1 MRLPRPFVTL
11 AIVFAVAGSHPLV
24 AQTQNTPVSPDANCT
39 LTGILTDPSGAGIS
53 SVQIKAERIDATAK
67 TFETQTGPNG
77 RFSLA
82 LPAGSYRVTAQ
93 REAFA
98 NAEQAFTL
106 TAGESRTWDAVLRL
120 RTLSSNV
127 VVTASAEPELA
138 NSTVAPVDVVARQD
152 IDQRG
157 AIWLTQVFASV
168 PGASFSQL
176 GPMGGS
182 TTFFLDGGNSNYTK
196 VLIDGAPVNQ
206 PGGLVDFSNFSVDSI
221 DKIEFVHG
229 ASSAL
234 YGSDAMDGV
243 IQIFTHRG
251 TTRTPELSL
260 EGDGGMF
267 ETGHGSGGLSG
278 LLGAFD
284 YSLGSAYFSSNG
296 QGAGDFFRD
305 TTLSGNF
312 GWKFSDT
319 DDLRLSLRNS
329 SSDAG
334 QPGQTLLPG
343 EAVIG
348 QSTGLHDFSSGLR
361 WDFAAGPHW
370 QNEISGYETRLWSLD
385 YSPLFGSFETEYN
398 RAGLDARSTYLFR
411 NGTVTAGY
419 MFEVENGPTEGRH
432 NQAGYLEIN
441 YRFGSR
447 VAAVLGGRIEDNG
460 FFGTRFVP
468 RAGLSYTAHDGN
480 GFFGSTKL
488 RASYGKGI
496 KEPEILPADCSPQ
509 LAPEQSQ
516 TVDAGVD
523 QYFDGDRFRFSATFF
538 HNDFHNIVSFASVT
552 TNANCPAFFG
562 SFFNTDKARAYGA
575 NSSFEVKPASW
586 LRITGNY
593 TYDDSL
599 TLAGEGGFDDPSMLP
614 GSRLFKRPLNSA
626 SLIGNAHFRRM
637 NWNLAGTYV
646 GRRADSDFDSTFV
659 NGVCTVDYATEN
671 FCITT
676 DPSYVKWD
684 LGNSIDLGHGFTT
697 IAVVNNLFNRHY
709 EDAVGYPALRLNY
722 RVGLKYTWGRD

>member
-1 MRLPRPFVTL
+1 MRPLRFL
-11 AIVFAVAGSHPLV
+11 AAVAGILFVVASFHPLV
-24 AQTQNTPVSPDANCT
+24 AQVQTVVANPQNTAT
-39 LTGILTDPSGAGIS
+39 LTGSITDPSGAGVSEATVTAQLLDSIAKPIETKS
-53 SVQIKAERIDATAK
+53 DAAGK
-67 TFETQTGPNG
+67 
-77 RFSLA
+77 FSLS
-82 LPAGSYRVTAQ
+82 LPQGRYRVTVQHESFAQ
-93 REAFA
+93 V
-98 NAEQAFTL
+98 EQEFTVA
-106 TAGESRTWDAVLRL
+106 AGEARTWDVRL
-120 RTLSSNV
+120 DLEALSANV
-127 VVTASAEPELA
+127 VVTASAEPELV
-138 NSTVAPVDVVARQD
+138 SETVAPVDIVSRQE
-152 IDQRG
+152 IDQREQ
-157 AIWLTQVFASV
+157 IWLTPLFASL

-221 DKIEFVHG
+221 DKIEVVHG

-251 TTRTPELSL
+251 TTRTPEISL

-267 ETGHGSGGLSG
+267 QSGHGSGELSG

-284 YSLGSAYFSSNG
+284 YSLGAAYLSSNG

-319 DDLRLSLRNS
+319 DNLRLSLRNS

-348 QSTGLHDFSSGLR
+348 QTSALHDFSSDLR
-361 WDFAAGPHW
+361 WDFTAGPHW
-370 QNEISGYETRLWSLD
+370 QNQISGYETRLWSSD
-385 YSPLFGSFETEYN
+385 FSPLFPPAFVTEYN

-411 NGTVTAGY
+411 NGSVTAGY
-419 MFEVENGPTEGRH
+419 TFEVENGPTEGRH

-447 VAAVLGGRIEDNG
+447 VTAVVGGRIEDNG

-468 RAGLSYTAHDGN
+468 RLGVSYAVRYGS
-480 GFFGSTKL
+480 GFWGATKL

-523 QYFDGDRFRFSATFF
+523 QYFDGERFRFSATFF

-552 TNANCPAFFG
+552 SNPNCPAFLG

-575 NSSFEVKPASW
+575 NTSFEMKVTNW
-586 LRITGNY
+586 LRVAGNY

-599 TLAGEGGFDDPSMLP
+599 TQVGEGGFDDPAMLP
-614 GSRLFKRPLNSA
+614 GSRLFKRPLHSA
-626 SLIGNAHFRRM
+626 NLIGNAHFLRM

-646 GRRADSDFDSTFV
+646 GRRADSDFD
-659 NGVCTVDYATEN
+659 GLG
-671 FCITT
+671 ITS
-676 DPSYVKWD
+676 DPSYVRWD
-684 LGNSIDLGHGFTT
+684 LANSIDMGHGFSTVA
-697 IAVVNNLFNRHY
+697 IVNNLFNRHY
-709 EDAVGYPALRLNY
+709 SDAVGYPALRLNY

>member
-1 MRLPRPFVTL
+1 MRPHPFL
-11 AIVFAVAGSHPLV
+11 AITA
-24 AQTQNTPVSPDANCT
+24 
-39 LTGILTDPSGAGIS
+39 GILFVIAGFQSAAAQPQTEARLSGTVTDPSGAAVSGATIS
-53 SVQIKAERIDATAK
+53 AQPLDSTAK
-67 TFETQTGPNG
+67 AIETQTDRGG

-82 LPAGSYRVTAQ
+82 LEPGRYRVTVL
-93 REAFA
+93 RESFEQ
-98 NAEQAFTL
+98 AEQDFTL
-106 TAGESRTWDAVLRL
+106 SNDETRTWDIVLRVQL
-120 RTLSSNV
+120 LSSNV
-127 VVTASAEPELA
+127 VVTAFAEPELA
-138 NSTVAPVDVVARQD
+138 NATAAPVDIVTQDD
-152 IDQRG
+152 IDQRDQ
-157 AIWLTQVFASV
+157 IWLTPLFASL

-206 PGGLVDFSNFSVDSI
+206 PGGLVDFSNFSLDSI
-221 DKIEFVHG
+221 DKIEVVHG

-267 ETGHGSGGLSG
+267 QAGHGSGQLSG

-284 YSLGSAYFSSNG
+284 YSLGAAYFDSNG
-296 QGAGDFFRD
+296 QGAGDFYRD
-305 TTLSGNF
+305 TALSGNF

-334 QPGQTLLPG
+334 QPGQTLLLG
-343 EAVIG
+343 EAVVG
-348 QSTGLHDFSSGLR
+348 QNTWLHDFSSDLR
-361 WDFAAGPHW
+361 WDFAVGPHW
-370 QNEISGYETRLWSLD
+370 QNQISGYETRLWSLG
-385 YSPLFGSFETEYN
+385 YSPLFGSFGEEYN

-411 NGTVTAGY
+411 NGSVTAGY
-419 MFEVENGPTEGRH
+419 MYEVENGPTAGRH
-432 NQAGYLEIN
+432 NLAGYVEVN

-447 VAAVLGGRIEDNG
+447 VTAIVGGRMEDNG

-468 RAGLSYTAHDGN
+468 RVGASYAVRYGG
-480 GFFGSTKL
+480 GFWGATKL

-509 LAPEQSQ
+509 LEPEQSQ

-523 QYFDGDRFRFSATFF
+523 QYFASDRFRFSVTFF
-538 HNDFHNIVSFASVT
+538 DNDFHNIVSFASVT
-552 TNANCPAFFG
+552 SNPNCPAFFG

-575 NSSFEVKPASW
+575 NSSFEMKVTSW
-586 LRITGNY
+586 LRVMGNY

-599 TLAGEGGFDDPSMLP
+599 TQIGEGGFDDPSMLP
-614 GSRLFKRPLNSA
+614 GSRLFKRPLHAAN
-626 SLIGNAHFRRM
+626 LIGNAHFKRM
-637 NWNLAGTYV
+637 NWNLSGTYV
-646 GRRADSDFDSTFV
+646 GRRADSDFDSTFNS
-659 NGVCTVDYATEN
+659 NGTCTVDYPAQN
-671 FCITT
+671 FCITS

-684 LGNSIDLGHGFTT
+684 LANSIDLGHGFSTVA
-697 IAVVNNLFNRHY
+697 IVDNLFNRHY
-709 EDAVGYPALRLNY
+709 SDAVGYPALRLNY
-722 RVGLKYTWGRD
+722 RVGMKYTWGRE

>member
-1 MRLPRPFVTL
+1 MRLLRFL
-11 AIVFAVAGSHPLV
+11 AIAAGILFEIAGSHPSI
-24 AQTQNTPVSPDANCT
+24 AQSQQNAT
-39 LTGILTDPSGAGIS
+39 LTGTITDPSGAGVS
-53 SVQIKAERIDATAK
+53 GATVAALPLDS
-67 TFETQTGPNG
+67 TAQPTETQSDAAGK
-77 RFSLA
+77 FSLT
-82 LPAGSYRVTAQ
+82 LPSGRYRVTVQ
-93 REAFA
+93 RESFTR
-98 NAEQAFTL
+98 AEQEFTL
-106 TAGESRTWDAVLRL
+106 AAGETRTWDVLL
-120 RTLSSNV
+120 NLQALSSGV

-138 NSTVAPVDVVARQD
+138 SETVAPVDVVSRQD
-152 IDQRG
+152 IDERQE
-157 AIWLTQVFASV
+157 IWLTQAFASL

-221 DKIEFVHG
+221 DKIEVVHG

-267 ETGHGSGGLSG
+267 QTGHGSGELSG

-284 YSLGSAYFSSNG
+284 YSLGAGYFSSNG

-343 EAVIG
+343 ESVIG
-348 QSTGLHDFSSGLR
+348 QSAWLHDFSSDLR
-361 WDFAAGPHW
+361 WDFAEGPHW
-370 QNEISGYETRLWSLD
+370 QNQISGYETRLWSLD

-411 NGTVTAGY
+411 NGSVTAGY

-432 NQAGYLEIN
+432 NQAGYVEIN

-447 VAAVLGGRIEDNG
+447 VTAVVGGRMEDNG

-468 RAGLSYTAHDGN
+468 RVGVSYAVRYGS
-480 GFFGSTKL
+480 GFWGATKL
-488 RASYGKGI
+488 RASYSKGI

-523 QYFDGDRFRFSATFF
+523 QYFDGDRFRISATFF
-538 HNDFHNIVSFASVT
+538 HNDFHNIVAFDSVV
-552 TNANCPAFFG
+552 TNPNCPAFLG
-562 SFFNTDKARAYGA
+562 SFFNIDKGRAYGA
-575 NSSFEVKPASW
+575 NTSFEMKVTKW
-586 LRITGNY
+586 LRVMGNY

-614 GSRLFKRPLNSA
+614 GSRLFKRPLHSA
-626 SLIGNAHFRRM
+626 NLIGNAYFHRM

-646 GRRADSDFDSTFV
+646 GRRADSDFDSTIV
-659 NGVCTVDYATEN
+659 NGVCTVDYATGN
-671 FCITT
+671 FCITS
-676 DPSYVKWD
+676 DPSYVRWD
-684 LGNSIDLGHGFTT
+684 LANSIDMGHGFSTV
-697 IAVVNNLFNRHY
+697 AVVNNLFNRHY
-709 EDAVGYPALRLNY
+709 SDAVGYPALRLNY
-722 RVGLKYTWGRD
+722 RLGLKYTWGDSKRR